1 MQKNLPPDEQEYAV
15 DARIQKT
22 QVRHFSLF
30 FKILPSCTGIFPSQ
44 TDLFHLLFLFFS
56 TPTCHV
62 SLWRQWHNIMKP
74 KCPSERRAKAGFR
87 DSWRS
92 V

>member
-30 FKILPSCTGIFPSQ
+30 
-44 TDLFHLLFLFFS
+44 
-56 TPTCHV
+56 
-62 SLWRQWHNIMKP
+62 
-74 KCPSERRAKAGFR
+74 
-87 DSWRS
+87 
-92 V
+92 